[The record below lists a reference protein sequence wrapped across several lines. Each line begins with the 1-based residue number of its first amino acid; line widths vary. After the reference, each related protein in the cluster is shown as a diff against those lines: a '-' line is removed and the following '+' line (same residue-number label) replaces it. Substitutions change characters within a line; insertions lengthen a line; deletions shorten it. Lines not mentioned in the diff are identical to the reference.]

1 LTNGNV
7 FFYAKHGEH
16 DLEQGGS
23 CSFIPLKDLSE
34 YLSSFGVAVGGL
46 FETNWLYFKPT
57 GAYVP
62 MQLNE

>member
-1 LTNGNV
+1 LTHGNV
-7 FFYAKHGEH
+7 FFFAKHGEH

-23 CSFIPLKDLSE
+23 CSFTPLKDLSE

-46 FETNWLYFKPT
+46 FETNFKPT